1 MKNILLSIVAGLVI
15 LAGAWFW
22 FNSNK
27 EAQDVKESGTPAVFD
42 SGEVKT
48 FQIEASN
55 FKYNLGEIRVKQ
67 GDKVKIVLNVREG
80 FHDFVLDEFNVV
92 IKSMQA
98 GGVGEAEFVADNKGQ
113 FEYYCSVGTHRQMGM
128 VGVLVVE

>member
-1 MKNILLSIVAGLVI
+1 MKNILLSIVAAGVI
-15 LAGAWFW
+15 LAAVWFW
-22 FNSNK
+22 VNRNK
-27 EAQDVKESGTPAVFD
+27 EAQDMKEVDPPVVSD
-42 SGEVKT
+42 NREVKT

-80 FHDFVLDEFNVV
+80 FHDFVLDEFKVA

-98 GGVGEAEFVADNKGQ
+98 GGVGEAEFIADNKGQ

-128 VGVLVVE
+128 VGVLIVE